1 MSKKAEEIIEY
12 VNATMALEGMPL
24 SDFDIELISKVIDG
38 ELTREEAF
46 AIFNASVGI
55 NEQI

>member
-55 NEQI
+55 KG

>member
-1 MSKKAEEIIEY
+1 MSKKAKDTIKD
-12 VNATMALEGMPL
+12 VNATMSLEGMPL
-24 SDFDIELISKVIDG
+24 SSFDIELISKIIDG

-55 NEQI
+55 NG

>member
-1 MSKKAEEIIEY
+1 MSDRAEKIIKN

-24 SDFDIELISKVIDG
+24 SNFDIELLSKIIDG

-46 AIFNASVGI
+46 ALFNKSVGI
-55 NEQI
+55 DG